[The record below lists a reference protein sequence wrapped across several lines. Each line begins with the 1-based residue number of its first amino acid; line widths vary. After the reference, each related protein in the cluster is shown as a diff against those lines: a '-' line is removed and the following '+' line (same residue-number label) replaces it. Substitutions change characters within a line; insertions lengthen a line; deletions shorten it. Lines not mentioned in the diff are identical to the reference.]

1 MKRML
6 LLACMTLGMMSCE
19 KDPDFGQMDANLVVY
34 TDHDNN
40 VDFGKYQTY
49 FLPDSILEIGGYKA
63 TYWKDEN
70 AMQLISKVEQYMN
83 ERGYTRLTEPEQKED
98 ANIGLQL
105 SYLAQSTQIV
115 TGGYW
120 NGWWNWGFWGDWWGG
135 WYYPYPVSYSYDTNA
150 LIIEM
155 VDLTSKEEGGEN
167 KQLPVVWYASASGYS
182 YGNGKNNLL
191 FLLDGVDQAFA
202 QSDYITRNN

>member
-1 MKRML
+1 MKKML

-135 WYYPYPVSYSYDTNA
+135 WYYPYPITYSYNTNT
-150 LIIEM
+150 LIMEM
-155 VDLTSKEEGGEN
+155 VDLTADQESRN
-167 KQLPVVWYASASGYS
+167 IPVVWYANSSGSQYS
-182 YGNGKNNLL
+182 GMYNLQ
-191 FLLDGVDQAFA
+191 LLVNSVNQAFK
-202 QSDYITRNN
+202 QSEYINCNK

>member
-1 MKRML
+1 MKKML

-120 NGWWNWGFWGDWWGG
+120 NHHAGQARRHRRRRRRHRLGQ
-135 WYYPYPVSYSYDTNA
+135 
-150 LIIEM
+150 
-155 VDLTSKEEGGEN
+155 TSLRRRVARKA
-167 KQLPVVWYASASGYS
+167 VRASA
-182 YGNGKNNLL
+182 
-191 FLLDGVDQAFA
+191 F
-202 QSDYITRNN
+202 